1 VPTLI
6 AGRKLLLADDSLAIQ
21 KVIDLTFRDEGME
34 VAIVG
39 NGGDALKKLRDFTP
53 DVVLADVF
61 MPGVD
66 GYKLCKFIKQ
76 DERFRRIPVM
86 LLIGSFEPFDQ
97 AEAERVGAD
106 DVVTKPFQ
114 SIRQLVSRVGSLLGR
129 QDAEKKEAAKGFS
142 TLGLDQD
149 KAASVAS
156 ETSAPDDQPNVR
168 VFVEAPV
175 MADADAASA
184 EEHAPP
190 DIELQT
196 ADTMKLE
203 PIDDAVTKARAAGA
217 DTDDTIEVQVVEERE
232 ELEPAIVEYET
243 MSSAPRQGMTYQ
255 SMPTEVAASFD
266 ESVLDLGDLDSF
278 TSSSADEDFILDLD
292 VETVTVSTFPAPGAP
307 PQIAGESAAGTEPVE
322 TQGWMFSHGGQGN
335 VEATH
340 EHGPVEA
347 SNVNAGNLSPEV
359 IDAISRRVVEQLSE
373 KVVREIAWEVVPE
386 LSELLIKQRLNEQ
399 K

>member
-1 VPTLI
+1 
-6 AGRKLLLADDSLAIQ
+6 
-21 KVIDLTFRDEGME
+21 ME

-39 NGGDALKKLRDFTP
+39 SGGDALKKLRDFTP

-86 LLIGSFEPFDQ
+86 LLVGSFEPFDQ

-114 SIRQLVSRVGSLLGR
+114 SIRELVSRVGSLLGR
-129 QDAEKKEAAKGFS
+129 QDAEKKDSAKGFS
-142 TLGLDQD
+142 TLGLDQTE
-149 KAASVAS
+149 AASAVP
-156 ETSAPDDQPNVR
+156 ETSVPDEQPNVR

-175 MADADAASA
+175 MEDADADSA

-203 PIDDAVTKARAAGA
+203 PIDDAVAKARAAGA
-217 DTDDTIEVQVVEERE
+217 DADDSVEVEVIEERE
-232 ELEPAIVEYET
+232 ELEPAIIEYET

-266 ESVLDLGDLDSF
+266 ESVLDLGDVDSF
-278 TSSSADEDFILDLD
+278 ASSPADEDFVLDLD
-292 VETVTVSTFPAPGAP
+292 VETVNVLTQRAPRV
-307 PQIAGESAAGTEPVE
+307 AGESATGTGPVE
-322 TQGWMFSHGGQGN
+322 AEGWMFSHGGQGK
-335 VEATH
+335 VEAPH
-340 EHGPVEA
+340 EHAPVEA

-386 LSELLIKQRLNEQ
+386 LSELLIKERLNKRE
-399 K
+399 

>member
-1 VPTLI
+1 
-6 AGRKLLLADDSLAIQ
+6 
-21 KVIDLTFRDEGME
+21 
-34 VAIVG
+34 
-39 NGGDALKKLRDFTP
+39 
-53 DVVLADVF
+53 
-61 MPGVD
+61 
-66 GYKLCKFIKQ
+66 
-76 DERFRRIPVM
+76 M
-86 LLIGSFEPFDQ
+86 LLVGSFEPFDQ
-97 AEAERVGAD
+97 AEAECVGAD

-129 QDAEKKEAAKGFS
+129 QDAEKNEAAKGFS
-142 TLGLDQD
+142 TLGLNQD
-149 KAASVAS
+149 EAAAAP
-156 ETSAPDDQPNVR
+156 ETSAPDEQPNVR

-175 MADADAASA
+175 MPDADAASA
-184 EEHAPP
+184 EEHPPP

-196 ADTMKLE
+196 ADTMQLE

-217 DTDDTIEVQVVEERE
+217 DTDDMIEVQIVEESE

-255 SMPTEVAASFD
+255 STPSEVAASFD
-266 ESVLDLGDLDSF
+266 ESVLDLGDVDSF
-278 TSSSADEDFILDLD
+278 ASADEDFILDLD
-292 VETVTVSTFPAPGAP
+292 VETVSTFPA
-307 PQIAGESAAGTEPVE
+307 PQIAGESAVGTEPVE
-322 TQGWMFSHGGQGN
+322 TERWMFSHGGQGN

-347 SNVNAGNLSPEV
+347 SQVNAGNLSPEA

-386 LSELLIKQRLNEQ
+386 LSELLIKERLNEQ

>member
-1 VPTLI
+1 
-6 AGRKLLLADDSLAIQ
+6 
-21 KVIDLTFRDEGME
+21 
-34 VAIVG
+34 
-39 NGGDALKKLRDFTP
+39 
-53 DVVLADVF
+53 
-61 MPGVD
+61 
-66 GYKLCKFIKQ
+66 
-76 DERFRRIPVM
+76 M

-129 QDAEKKEAAKGFS
+129 QDAEKNEAAKGFS

-149 KAASVAS
+149 EAAAAS

-184 EEHAPP
+184 EEHPPP

-217 DTDDTIEVQVVEERE
+217 DTHDTIEVQVVEERE

-243 MSSAPRQGMTYQ
+243 MLSAPRQGMTYQ

-266 ESVLDLGDLDSF
+266 QSVLDLGDVDSF
-278 TSSSADEDFILDLD
+278 ASSPADEDFILDLD
-292 VETVTVSTFPAPGAP
+292 VETVSTFPA
-307 PQIAGESAAGTEPVE
+307 PQIAGESAVGTEPVE
-322 TQGWMFSHGGQGN
+322 TERWMFSHGGQGN

-347 SNVNAGNLSPEV
+347 SQVNAGNLSPEA

-386 LSELLIKQRLNEQ
+386 LSELLIKERLNEQ